1 MKILMMIDTI
11 DIGGAETH
19 LVNLVQV
26 LNENNVECF
35 VTSSGGIYEETLLK
49 DEIPHLK
56 LNVKSKNPVNII
68 KIIIILIKFVNKNN
82 IDIIHSHGR
91 MPAFIGSVVSKL
103 TNTRFLTTAHAKVEV
118 KSFYKYITT
127 YGECVISVSDD
138 IKNHIINKFNV
149 SDKKIKII
157 PNGINIKKFKKES
170 PDNELIEKL
179 GLNFNTNK
187 IMIVSRMD
195 GKLGQLAIDLVM
207 NYKKIKSI
215 KPLEIIV
222 VGDGERFE
230 EIKEVANKD
239 NNVKIL
245 GKRSDINKILNISDV
260 IVAVSRSALEAM
272 AAEKLVVLAGG
283 EGYLGLFNEKMVD
296 EGIKDNFTGRNC
308 NGEYSI
314 KLVIED
320 IEKALYLLGSNEEK
334 KLTKFSRELICTKY
348 SLNISVMD
356 TIEIYKDLL
365 GGRYDKK

>member
-1 MKILMMIDTI
+1 
-11 DIGGAETH
+11 
-19 LVNLVQV
+19 
-26 LNENNVECF
+26 
-35 VTSSGGIYEETLLK
+35 
-49 DEIPHLK
+49 
-56 LNVKSKNPVNII
+56 
-68 KIIIILIKFVNKNN
+68 
-82 IDIIHSHGR
+82 
-91 MPAFIGSVVSKL
+91 
-103 TNTRFLTTAHAKVEV
+103 VEV